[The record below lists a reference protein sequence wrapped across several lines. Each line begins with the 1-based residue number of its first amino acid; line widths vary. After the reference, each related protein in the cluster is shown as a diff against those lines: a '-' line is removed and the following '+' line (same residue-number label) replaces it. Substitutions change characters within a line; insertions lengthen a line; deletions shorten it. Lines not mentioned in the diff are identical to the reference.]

1 MICPIWVVVNLHI
14 KEFRIY
20 WLFYTRSI
28 VTSRYKTHAMGNYL
42 LYILLCL
49 FYIDLGQA
57 C

>member
-28 VTSRYKTHAMGNYL
+28 VTSIYKMHAMGNYL

-49 FYIDLGQA
+49 FYLDLGQA